1 MSLDTRVTVK
11 AEPACNLHWTA
22 SVYEQLLPT
31 IFKPLKF
38 YAVFYLYCLL

>member
-22 SVYEQLLPT
+22 SVSEQLLPT